1 MTKILGVNISH
12 HTSFA
17 LIENNKLKEYYE
29 EDRFNKLKGFI
40 NEDVHYKY
48 KALEKFKNISFDCVA
63 ISSFGR
69 YGSISD
75 FEIYENITNPY
86 LTANVVFVD
95 QENIVQDM
103 DIQGGEKLSLSFY
116 HVEEMTKGTEKR

>member
-75 FEIYENITNPY
+75 FEIYQALLKQVKYKNLE
-86 LTANVVFVD
+86 
-95 QENIVQDM
+95 
-103 DIQGGEKLSLSFY
+103 
-116 HVEEMTKGTEKR
+116 